1 MSAHTHT
8 ARIHRVHARSSVAD
22 LRADGFTQGD
32 DVVIVNG
39 ARTDHE
45 QRIRGTISGAR
56 RRGGQVT
63 SFDDAPGNA
72 TELVVDTAEQTWRVL
87 IRRPDYIMSPA
98 YERDV
103 YDTAGRSSATSSDG
117 VDDADA
123 VTLAQA
129 SGALRSI
136 ASRVD
141 NPADVDRL
149 LEIADDLAT
158 IANTTKENQ

>member
-103 YDTAGRSSATSSDG
+103 YDTAGKRAAADNEHADNDTLLDAVERLRKVAGRIS
-117 VDDADA
+117 VDDAAIVREVMADIRA
-123 VTLAQA
+123 
-129 SGALRSI
+129 I
-136 ASRVD
+136 A
-141 NPADVDRL
+141 
-149 LEIADDLAT
+149 EY
-158 IANTTKENQ
+158 